1 MKIAVN
7 NYDQETVSF
16 LEGAQAGEFLQNVF
30 RSEQDV
36 ETFLTEHRRQYF
48 CDVPVNKHDVLNEQ
62 FFETVTNLGLHV
74 DGDMDIYFIK

>member
-7 NYDQETVSF
+7 HYDKDTVSF

-30 RSEQDV
+30 LSDEDV

-48 CDVPVNKHDVLNEQ
+48 VDVPVNKHDVLNEQ
-62 FFETVTNLGLHV
+62 FFQTTTNLGLHV
-74 DGDMDIYFIK
+74 DSAMDIFFLK